1 MNYKKVI
8 KDLKERND
16 KLQEQYRLRDIRC
29 VHLEYENEM
38 LKSDFEAQHELT
50 EKYAEENKQL
60 KDNWNKLKEYLHNVD
75 VVVDYSENYDGRF
88 INYDE
93 LLDKMQEIEKG
104 SDSNGNNKTIFKQ
117 IN

>member
-1 MNYKKVI
+1 MNYNKVI

-29 VHLEYENEM
+29 IHLEYENEM

-60 KDNWNKLKEYLHNVD
+60 KDNWNKLKKWLEENESFD
-75 VVVDYSENYDGRF
+75 DYCNETTFTSV
-88 INYDE
+88 
-93 LLDKMQEIEKG
+93 LDKMQEIEQG
-104 SDSNGNNKTIFKQ
+104 SDSDE
-117 IN
+117 